1 MLNYYAHTLGD
12 KVERIYAVQA
22 DSSDEQQF
30 LAFAGMWNR
39 DFPNSV
45 QRVCTVWRVEAV
57 AGDILPMPSAFY
69 PPKKKKRNAARSFR
83 P

>member
-1 MLNYYAHTLGD
+1 MLNYYAHRMED
-12 KVERIYAVQA
+12 RVERIYAVQA

-39 DFPNSV
+39 DFPNCI
-45 QRVCTVWRVEAV
+45 QRVSTVWRVEAV

-69 PPKKKKRNAARSFR
+69 PPKRKKRSAELSSR